1 MFGEGGRWE
10 FGREIIA
17 LVEDERFESIY
28 HQLDVW
34 HKSIILTRK
43 LNEMEIIL
51 YFSLNLLNTIRR
63 FQNETMMRLNGEVQR
78 SCF

>member
-43 LNEMEIIL
+43 LSEVEIIS